1 MCKFSLII
9 IAIYLSLFSFSL
21 KASDSIKPAPKYIL
35 DISFSH
41 KSLMFGNVYD
51 ISSSNILNDNY
62 KVNINSSLTLN
73 YNYLIS
79 KQFKKSNQFYLGVA
93 LNYTSYNAT
102 HYLYSQTIQAG
113 GKPNYTTI
121 DYSKYEFNHTCNA
134 LSIAPNLS
142 YYLLFNRI
150 VLMNRL
156 GVYFTENFSKQSY
169 GYDEKEYTTGPKSDP
184 AHITPS
190 NPEGWYYATDLV
202 STNSKQDHIDDISFN
217 LFYNVGLGIRIK
229 KIMPFVN
236 IEATRLSK
244 TFKNSFIKLQIGV
257 SYLF

>member
-79 KQFKKSNQFYLGVA
+79 KQFKKSNQFYWVLIFYVSFPLLLIA
-93 LNYTSYNAT
+93 QNEPS
-102 HYLYSQTIQAG
+102 
-113 GKPNYTTI
+113 
-121 DYSKYEFNHTCNA
+121 
-134 LSIAPNLS
+134 SIASSFAFPAFKYKFFIFNIFKIILFFHSKEELS
-142 YYLLFNRI
+142 NDF
-150 VLMNRL
+150 
-156 GVYFTENFSKQSY
+156 NFS
-169 GYDEKEYTTGPKSDP
+169 
-184 AHITPS
+184 
-190 NPEGWYYATDLV
+190 
-202 STNSKQDHIDDISFN
+202 F
-217 LFYNVGLGIRIK
+217 
-229 KIMPFVN
+229 
-236 IEATRLSK
+236 
-244 TFKNSFIKLQIGV
+244 
-257 SYLF
+257 